1 MKAYA
6 ASSRILH
13 HVTKKQVILLSM
25 SSTITNNHNSLVTNL
40 RNQLLKS
47 FSTLPPPPTSIYRV
61 SLPIDDMT
69 LALLLPPHPTKEN
82 QERVIL
88 SPVESHN
95 NTSFL
100 SNKSK
105 EGCDNAHEDLLSRL
119 IDAVEKKYSIQEDSC
134 PENFKERISKDW
146 DNAQT
151 KKQILVMGMGENDGG
166 VWFSPYPNKVMS
178 SVEPLLQWEL
188 IRGRLSK
195 NHHFYLVL
203 LFIIFQICYRYNRLG
218 PGSSTWSRFW
228 IVYQWNF
235 TT

>member
-1 MKAYA
+1 
-6 ASSRILH
+6 
-13 HVTKKQVILLSM
+13 M

-69 LALLLPPHPTKEN
+69 LALLLPPHPMKEN

-105 EGCDNAHEDLLSRL
+105 EGCDNAHEDLQRETGSNE
-119 IDAVEKKYSIQEDSC
+119 IGSNKIAKKR
-134 PENFKERISKDW
+134 K
-146 DNAQT
+146 
-151 KKQILVMGMGENDGG
+151 NDGRA
-166 VWFSPYPNKVMS
+166 SIDKTQRQESKITM
-178 SVEPLLQWEL
+178 
-188 IRGRLSK
+188 RGEK
-195 NHHFYLVL
+195 
-203 LFIIFQICYRYNRLG
+203 
-218 PGSSTWSRFW
+218 
-228 IVYQWNF
+228 
-235 TT
+235 

>member
-1 MKAYA
+1 
-6 ASSRILH
+6 
-13 HVTKKQVILLSM
+13 M

-69 LALLLPPHPTKEN
+69 LALLLPPHPMKEN

-166 VWFSPYPNKVMS
+166 VWFAPYPNKVMS